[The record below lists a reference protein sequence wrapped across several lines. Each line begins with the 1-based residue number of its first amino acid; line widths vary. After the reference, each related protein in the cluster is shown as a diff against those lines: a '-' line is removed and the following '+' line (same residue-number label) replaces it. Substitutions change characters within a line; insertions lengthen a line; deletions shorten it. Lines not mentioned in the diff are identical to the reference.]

1 MEMTLLLSQIVGPV
15 LILRAISILI
25 DRKHFLAM
33 IDQIEDES
41 KTIAF
46 SMFPIAMLMTGIA
59 IAVTHT
65 DTSSIAAIL
74 FHLIA
79 WGMII
84 KTSLLIL
91 FPKLLARKARLLNL
105 AGFLNVVLLSCAAI
119 GTYLTW
125 FGYFASVLP

>member
-1 MEMTLLLSQIVGPV
+1 MTLLLSKVVGPV
-15 LILRAISILI
+15 LLLRAISILI
-25 DRKHFLAM
+25 DRKHFVRM

-84 KTSLLIL
+84 KTSLLIV
-91 FPKLLARKARLLNL
+91 FPTLLARKVRLLPRN
-105 AGFLNVVLLSCAAI
+105 GFLNVVFLACVVVGA
-119 GTYLTW
+119 YLTW
-125 FGYFASVLP
+125 FGYFASVPP

>member
-1 MEMTLLLSQIVGPV
+1 MEMTLLLSKIVGPV

-25 DRKHFLAM
+25 DRKHFESM
-33 IDQIEDES
+33 ICQIEGES
-41 KTIAF
+41 QMVAF
-46 SMFPIAMLMTGIA
+46 SMFPIAMLMSGIA

-65 DTSSIAAIL
+65 DTSSVAAIL

-91 FPKLLARKARLLNL
+91 FPRLLARKLQLLPL
-105 AGFLNVVLLSCAAI
+105 AGFLNLVFLACSVV
-119 GTYLTW
+119 GVYLTW
-125 FGYFASVLP
+125 FGYFASVSQ

>member
-1 MEMTLLLSQIVGPV
+1 MEMTLLLSKIVGPI

-25 DRKHFLAM
+25 DRKLFVSM
-33 IDQIEDES
+33 IDQMEGES
-41 KTIAF
+41 QTVAF
-46 SMFPIAMLMTGIA
+46 SMFPIAMLMSGIA

-91 FPKLLARKARLLNL
+91 FPRLLARKVQLLPL
-105 AGFLNVVLLSCAAI
+105 AGFLNVVFFACSVVGA
-119 GTYLTW
+119 YLTW
-125 FGYFASVLP
+125 FGYFTSVSL